1 MKPFLFNFRLQT
13 DFKKM
18 VIHQNFGDF
27 VLFLY
32 IHMAYAD
39 GFFHPKE
46 KKLILEKMEK
56 LFPSEPDLQKKL
68 DRAEKDYL
76 HMDSEKVADV
86 IHGSFKHFSHVKFAQ
101 KYKVYT
107 DMYDIVHADGKV
119 DESETS
125 ALEALK
131 KIIDLGAEAKS

>member
-1 MKPFLFNFRLQT
+1 
-13 DFKKM
+13 M
-18 VIHQNFGDF
+18 VIHQTFADF

-46 KKLILEKMEK
+46 KELILEKMGK
-56 LFPSEPDLQKKL
+56 LFPSEPDPIKKL

-76 HMDSEKVADV
+76 HMDPEKVADV
-86 IHGSFKHFSHVKFAQ
+86 IHDSFKHFNQVKFTQ

-107 DMYDIVHADGKV
+107 DMYDIVEADGKI
-119 DESETS
+119 DESETT

-131 KIIDLGAEAKS
+131 RIIDLGAEAKA

>member
-1 MKPFLFNFRLQT
+1 
-13 DFKKM
+13 M
-18 VIHQNFGDF
+18 VIHQTFADF

-46 KKLILEKMEK
+46 KELIVEKMEK
-56 LFPSEPDLQKKL
+56 LFPSEPDPMKKL
-68 DRAEKDYL
+68 DTAEKDYL
-76 HMDSEKVADV
+76 HMDPEKVADV
-86 IHGSFKHFSHVKFAQ
+86 IHDSFKHFNQVKFAQ

-107 DMYDIVHADGKV
+107 DMYDIVQADGKI
-119 DESETS
+119 DESETT

-131 KIIDLGAEAKS
+131 RIIDLGAEAKA